1 MIFYNRNII
10 EAGDGYEVIA
20 GRGRK
25 KFIQGVGDDIGIQSF
40 SVDAVYDGE
49 EALNYLINGN
59 YDGAILDIMMPR
71 WTG

>member
-40 SVDAVYDGE
+40 FPLMRCMTE
-49 EALNYLINGN
+49 K
-59 YDGAILDIMMPR
+59 R
-71 WTG
+71 R